1 MEAVDSLLRTRRSN
15 PPPKE
20 EGKRRGKRG
29 ARGTET
35 QRVSR
40 RHCDLAAS
48 RMHVEAM
55 IGGLPA
61 RLCMGTAL
69 TLALCI
75 DLGHIQP
82 AIQPTTTALLSRR
95 RRCRW
100 VDDGGNDGAWEGVET
115 ADDCLVVGSEVGV
128 VCRGDLLA
136 LPRSPPPPL
145 LPRLGM
151 TDHLCIC
158 VCVTMSLDLSQRV
171 YCVRVLL
178 RLCVH

>member
-1 MEAVDSLLRTRRSN
+1 M
-15 PPPKE
+15 
-20 EGKRRGKRG
+20 
-29 ARGTET
+29 
-35 QRVSR
+35 
-40 RHCDLAAS
+40 
-48 RMHVEAM
+48 EAM

-75 DLGHIQP
+75 DLGHMQP

-100 VDDGGNDGAWEGVET
+100 VDDGGNDGAWEGVAT
-115 ADDCLVVGSEVGV
+115 ADDGRRGERREELVGSEVGV

-136 LPRSPPPPL
+136 LPRSLPSPPSS
-145 LPRLGM
+145 PRD
-151 TDHLCIC
+151 DHLCMC